1 LSRVALLLGV
11 LASVWLVGR
20 GLPGADATRRP
31 RTVKQA
37 RVFVPDARTARA
49 AAFGFE
55 EPLADLLWSRAA
67 VEFGRAEGRA
77 AHVALQGWFAATV
90 ETTLALDPRWRTPY
104 FYGGVLARLTED
116 YATSSRVFERGAE
129 AFPEDWFFPA
139 NRGINA
145 TLYEND
151 PATAAVWMERA
162 AALPG
167 APFWYRANAAAA
179 RAKGGQR
186 DLAIAMLERDLAVE
200 EDPGVRGDMEQML
213 GKLRHEALVEAWA
226 PACRARRAEGR
237 PLRAPDELAALG
249 FALPENPR
257 GDAWVVGSDG
267 VVRSERSE
275 RERVRRN
282 RMDDRRWLAP

>member
-1 LSRVALLLGV
+1 VPLLGAI
-11 LASVWLVGR
+11 ASLWLVAR
-20 GLPGADATRRP
+20 GLPAADATRRP
-31 RTVKQA
+31 RNVKQA
-37 RVFVPDARTARA
+37 LVFVPDARTARA
-49 AAFGFE
+49 ASFGFE
-55 EPLADLLWSRAA
+55 EPFADLLWSRAA

-77 AHVALQGWFAATV
+77 AHVALRDWFSATV
-90 ETTLALDPRWRTPY
+90 ETTIALDPRWRTPY

-129 AFPEDWFFPA
+129 AFPDDWFFPA

-145 TLYEND
+145 TLYENA
-151 PATAAVWMERA
+151 PSTAAAWMERA

-167 APFWYRANAAAA
+167 APFWYRANAAAS
-179 RAKGGQR
+179 RAQGGQR
-186 DLAIAMLERDLAVE
+186 AIAIAMLERDLAAE
-200 EDPGVRGDMEQML
+200 TDPVVRGDMDQML
-213 GKLRHEALVEAWA
+213 GKLRHEAIVEAWA
-226 PACRARRAEGR
+226 PACRARRADGS
-237 PLRAPDELAALG
+237 PLRSPEDLTALG